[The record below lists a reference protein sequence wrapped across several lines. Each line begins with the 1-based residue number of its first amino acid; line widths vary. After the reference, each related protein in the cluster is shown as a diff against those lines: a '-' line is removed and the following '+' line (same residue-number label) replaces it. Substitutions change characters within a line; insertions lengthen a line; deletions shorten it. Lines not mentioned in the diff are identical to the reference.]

1 MHTELS
7 ACWVLL
13 NLTSTSVATAFL
25 SQYIED
31 LDACEVVSCGAH
43 VCATHIRARA
53 HTQTHVCQSP
63 PLLATRYT
71 NAFTKCV
78 HAYRFQLLPRVPLV
92 AARSCMPFTASCGM
106 IGCFEDATQF

>member
-53 HTQTHVCQSP
+53 HTQTHACVNRPPFLQHDIQMRSP
-63 PLLATRYT
+63 NACMHTDSSSCRACPWLLLA
-71 NAFTKCV
+71 AACPS
-78 HAYRFQLLPRVPLV
+78 LPL
-92 AARSCMPFTASCGM
+92 A
-106 IGCFEDATQF
+106 E